1 MPKVHAIVLPGGG
14 YAVHAPYEAEPVAAW
29 LETLGLEASV
39 FRYPVNT
46 RHPGPLNAVRAE
58 IAARRAGASL
68 VGVLGFSAGGHLG
81 GHAALTGK
89 PGDPSRP
96 DFAVLGYAIT
106 SMETETYKPA
116 QDVLLGPAAPDSVRR
131 ATSLD
136 RLVHPDAPPF
146 FIWHTAEDT
155 FVAPEHTYRLAGAL
169 AQAGVPH
176 AVHMFQHGP
185 HGLAL
190 AEDAGETGRWTGL
203 AAGWLGEQVRDHLQQ

>member
-1 MPKVHAIVLPGGG
+1 MPHVHALVLPGGG
-14 YAVHAPYEAEPVAAW
+14 YAAHAPYEAEPVAAW
-29 LETLGLEASV
+29 LESLGLAASV
-39 FRYPVNT
+39 FRYPLNT

-58 IAARRAGASL
+58 IAARRGGASL
-68 VGVLGFSAGGHLG
+68 VGVVGFSAGGHLA

-89 PGDPSRP
+89 PGDPARP
-96 DFAVLGYAIT
+96 DFAVLGYAVT

-116 QDVLLGPAAPDSVRR
+116 QDVLLGARAPDSLRR

-136 RLVHPDAPPF
+136 RLAHPEAPPF
-146 FIWHTAEDT
+146 FIWHTAEDS

-169 AQAGVPH
+169 ARAGVPH
-176 AVHMFQHGP
+176 AVHVFQHGP

-203 AAGWLGEQVRDHLQQ
+203 AAAWLREQT